1 LDLRRTDTVPFTGI
15 PVTWII
21 LWLICYN
28 RRKEDIGGWLLFY
41 YIQLYLSIAITLLVL
56 PFSLDSLLPSR
67 WAGSPG
73 LYALFLLANLPVL
86 TTVIMQVVVAH
97 RLRRSRDPV
106 YLVPLRRI
114 LWAELLFSAVK
125 LGIDIKFF
133 QSTLE
138 FDALAVLWAACW
150 LPYFYRSIRV
160 QHVFVTKDWQ
170 RIAELVVD

>member
-1 LDLRRTDTVPFTGI
+1 VPFTSI

-41 YIQLYLSIAITLLVL
+41 YIQLYVGIVITLLVL
-56 PFSLDSLLPSR
+56 PFSVESLLPSR
-67 WAGSPG
+67 WVGAPG
-73 LYALFLLANLPVL
+73 LYALYLLANLPVL
-86 TTVIMQVVVAH
+86 AILFAQVIVAH
-97 RLRRSRDPV
+97 RLRRSRDPA

-114 LWAELLFSAVK
+114 LWAALLLSAVK

-133 QSTLE
+133 QLTLE
-138 FDALAVLWAACW
+138 LDALAVLWPACW

-170 RIAELVVD
+170 RIAEIVVD